1 MCALLFIIASCSKT
15 GNFDADDEVDDDD
28 DYNEEEYEKMRLAQ

>member
-15 GNFDADDEVDDDD
+15 DNVDAYYDDED
-28 DYNEEEYEKMRLAQ
+28 EEYTHT

>member
-15 GNFDADDEVDDDD
+15 DNLDAYDDDGDGDDVDDDEVDD
-28 DYNEEEYEKMRLAQ
+28 A